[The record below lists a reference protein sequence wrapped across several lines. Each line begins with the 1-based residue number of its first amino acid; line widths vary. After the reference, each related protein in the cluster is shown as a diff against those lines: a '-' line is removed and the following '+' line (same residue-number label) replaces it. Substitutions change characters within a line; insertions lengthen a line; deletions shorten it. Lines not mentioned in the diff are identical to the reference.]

1 MEQLKNNWIDYFYT
15 LNLLLLK
22 SKNEAQFNK
31 KVEKLSEQI
40 PDVDLLSVFN
50 DDYYSEPY
58 IWSQRTIYDENNIE
72 TIRYKKIKKMFGKI
86 KVGSII
92 AIRDNETLNEKT
104 KKLLK
109 KLFVVVAIDSPRKK
123 FKEKTGKQAK
133 QNAYTRMLLK
143 YYKGNNDF
151 DKTEGVYS
159 YSIFPAYPVIPG
171 MKEMNEGYEQL
182 GGYVKSEDSF
192 IENAFKNDDTTSD
205 NYFNIFELKN
215 MFMFNN
221 YSFNLIEQPMMY
233 IGKQSGTYNDN
244 KEFLIDE
251 DYK

>member
-1 MEQLKNNWIDYFYT
+1 MEQIKNNWIDYFYT

-31 KVEKLSEQI
+31 KVKKLSEQI

-58 IWSQRTIYDENNIE
+58 IWSQPTIYDANNIE
-72 TIRYKKIKKMFGKI
+72 TKRYNKIKKMFEKI
-86 KVGSII
+86 DVGSII
-92 AIRDNETLNEKT
+92 AIRDNEKLNEKT
-104 KKLLK
+104 EKLLK
-109 KLFVVVAIDSPRKK
+109 KLFVVVAIDYPREK

-133 QNAYTRMLLK
+133 HNAYARMLLK
-143 YYKGNNDF
+143 YYNGDNQFED
-151 DKTEGVYS
+151 TEGVYS
-159 YSIFPAYPVIPG
+159 YSIFPSYPVIKG
-171 MKEMNEGYEQL
+171 MKGMSGGYEQL
-182 GGYVKSEDSF
+182 GGYVKSKYPPIED
-192 IENAFKNDDTTSD
+192 AFKNDDNTSD

-215 MFMFNN
+215 MFIFNK

-233 IGKQSGTYNDN
+233 IGNQSGTYNQN